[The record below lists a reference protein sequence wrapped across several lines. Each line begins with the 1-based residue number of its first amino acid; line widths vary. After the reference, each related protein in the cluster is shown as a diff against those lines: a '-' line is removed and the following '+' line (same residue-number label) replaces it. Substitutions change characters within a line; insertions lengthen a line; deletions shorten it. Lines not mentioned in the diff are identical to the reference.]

1 MGGSDHGDDRDGHG
15 LGGQPVGHAGLLC
28 FGHMVD
34 VLVVVVVVVDGGG
47 VDEAGVPVLRQLLQT
62 QLLLHLIVLCG
73 NNKVA
78 LANTAL
84 NE

>member
-1 MGGSDHGDDRDGHG
+1 MGGDDHRDDRDGHG
-15 LGGQPVGHAGLLC
+15 PGGQPVGCVGLLH

-62 QLLLHLIVLCG
+62 QLLLQLILLCG
-73 NNKVA
+73 NNMAA
-78 LANTAL
+78 LANAAL
-84 NE
+84 NK